1 VAVEESGKPGFL
13 GFLILIRTISVIEII
28 RSQEKD
34 RLAGKLQ
41 AIRNRNVAIDD
52 ALVMEVAAI
61 IREVRVRGDAA
72 LIDYTARF
80 DGVQLQSSELRVSE
94 DTLHRSSLRV
104 DPFVLESLREAIK
117 NVRAFH
123 EHQKEQS
130 WEINPADGV
139 RLGQRINPIARAG
152 LYVPGGT
159 AAYPSSVVMNVVP
172 AQVAGVPR
180 ILVATPPRTLAD
192 NPAVAAALVELN
204 ITEVYAV
211 GGAQAIAALAYG
223 TETVPRVDKI
233 TGPGNKY
240 VAAAKKLV
248 FGSVGIDSI
257 AGPSEVVII
266 ADHSARADFVAAD
279 LLAQAEHAEDA
290 SAILLTTSEDLARD
304 TAAEIKR
311 QSASLP
317 RLAIVEQSLMS
328 YGAIIQVRDLD
339 EACAIANE
347 LAPEHLEIMTKDD
360 EVVAEQIREAGA
372 IFLGSNTPEAVG
384 DYFAGPN
391 HVLPTGG
398 TARFSSA
405 LGVYDF
411 VKRTSLL
418 RYSNEAMKRSAAK
431 IAALAKV
438 EGLEAH
444 ARSALIRLE
453 Q

>member
-1 VAVEESGKPGFL
+1 M
-13 GFLILIRTISVIEII
+13 IEII
-28 RSQEKD
+28 RSQEKE
-34 RLAGKLQ
+34 RLAARLQ
-41 AIRNRNVAIDD
+41 AIRERNVALDEE
-52 ALVMEVAAI
+52 LMKEVAAI
-61 IREVRVRGDAA
+61 IRDVRTRGDAA

-80 DGVQLQSSELRVSE
+80 DGLQLRASELRVPE
-94 DTLHRSSLRV
+94 ETLHLSARKV
-104 DPFVLESLREAIK
+104 DSFVLESLREAIQ
-117 NVRAFH
+117 NVRSFH
-123 EHQKEQS
+123 EHQKEKS
-130 WEINPADGV
+130 WETNPAEGI
-139 RLGQRINPIARAG
+139 RLGQRIDPISRAG

-172 AQVAGVPR
+172 AQIAGVPR
-180 ILVATPPRTLAD
+180 IVVATPPQTLAQ
-192 NPAVAAALVELN
+192 NAAVAAALVELN

-266 ADHSARADFVAAD
+266 ADDSARADFVAAD
-279 LLAQAEHAEDA
+279 LMAQAEHAEDA
-290 SAILLTTSEDLARD
+290 SAVLLTTSDDLARD
-304 TAAEIKR
+304 TAEEIKR
-311 QSASLP
+311 QVASLP
-317 RLAIVEQSLMS
+317 RRAIVELSLAS
-328 YGAIIQVRDLD
+328 YGAIILVADLN
-339 EACAIANE
+339 EACTIAND
-347 LAPEHLEIMTKDD
+347 LAPEHLELMTSDD
-360 EVVAEQIREAGA
+360 EAVAAQIREAGA
-372 IFLGSNTPEAVG
+372 IFFGANTPEAVG

-398 TARFSSA
+398 AARFSSA

-418 RYSNEAMKRSAAK
+418 RYSSEAIKRSAEK
-431 IAALAKV
+431 IAALAAV
-438 EGLEAH
+438 EGLDAH

-453 Q
+453 E

>member
-1 VAVEESGKPGFL
+1 
-13 GFLILIRTISVIEII
+13 VIEII
-28 RSQEKD
+28 RSQEKE
-34 RLAGKLQ
+34 RLAARMR
-41 AIRNRNVAIDD
+41 AIRDRNVAFDD
-52 ALVMEVAAI
+52 AHVSEVAAI
-61 IREVRVRGDAA
+61 IRDVRTRGDAA

-80 DGVQLQSSELRVSE
+80 DGVQLRASELRVPE
-94 DTLHRSSLRV
+94 DTLRRSALRV
-104 DPFVLESLREAIK
+104 DSFVLESLREAIR
-117 NVRAFH
+117 NVRIFH
-123 EHQKEQS
+123 EHQREES
-130 WEINPADGV
+130 WEITPAEGV

-172 AQVAGVPR
+172 AQVAGVHR
-180 ILVATPPRTLAD
+180 IVVTTPPRTLAE

-248 FGSVGIDSI
+248 FGVVGIDSI

-266 ADHSARADFVAAD
+266 ADDSARADFVAAD

-290 SAILLTTSEDLARD
+290 SAILLTTSEDLARG
-304 TAAEIKR
+304 TAAEVTR
-311 QSASLP
+311 QTASLP
-317 RLAIVEQSLMS
+317 RRAIVEQSLAQ
-328 YGAIIQVRDLD
+328 YGAIVLVAGLE
-339 EACAIANE
+339 EAGAIANE
-347 LAPEHLEIMTKDD
+347 LAPEHLELMTNDD
-360 EVVAEQIREAGA
+360 EGVAAQIREAGA
-372 IFLGSNTPEAVG
+372 IFFGAYTPEAVG

-391 HVLPTGG
+391 HVLPTGRA
-398 TARFSSA
+398 ARFSSA

-418 RYSNEAMKRSAAK
+418 HYSSEAIKRSAGS
-431 IAALAKV
+431 IAALAGV
-438 EGLEAH
+438 EGLDAH